1 MINIFFKTDSLL
13 TRKIAFCIDYVINS
27 NVDKLVLLDEN
38 HSIEEYW
45 INQIDN
51 EVCFY
56 ETFENSISDD
66 DLLFTS
72 NENINEQ
79 NVIVFENPYSE
90 IKKKKIENKIF
101 GKDYPTKPMIIILSF
116 GLFPDTYCLEILLN
130 KIINENNIVPF
141 QKFSD
146 ETKYILNKFKSKNL
160 LNDKIENDINKADVI
175 IQHINSNEFKSYIDL
190 LYNLSLLSPN
200 YIYICADRKFNNY
213 DLVEYI
219 KKLVCNNCYVF
230 SSPYLIY
237 EIVKNNNVPVY
248 DFTYNIS
255 IFNKDV
261 QKNIETEIIDKFY
274 IPKGIRPI
282 K

>member
-1 MINIFFKTDSLL
+1 MINVFFKTDSLL
-13 TRKIAFCIDYVINS
+13 TRKIAFCIDYIINN
-27 NVDKLVLLDEN
+27 NVDKLGLLNEN

-56 ETFENSISDD
+56 ETFENNISNN
-66 DLLFTS
+66 DLLFTD
-72 NENINEQ
+72 NENIDKQ
-79 NVIVFENPYSE
+79 NVIVFENSCSE

-130 KIINENNIVPF
+130 KIINENHIVPF

-160 LNDKIENDINKADVI
+160 LNDKIDNDINKADVI
-175 IQHINSNEFKSYIDL
+175 IQHINSNEFKSYVDL
-190 LYNLSLLSPN
+190 LYHLSLLSPN
-200 YIYICADRKFNNY
+200 YIYICVDRKFNNY
-213 DLVEYI
+213 DLIEYI
-219 KKLVCNNCYVF
+219 KKLVCNNCYIL
-230 SSPYLIY
+230 SSPYLTY
-237 EIVKNNNVPVY
+237 EIVKTNNIPVY
-248 DFTYNIS
+248 DFTYKSS
-255 IFNKDV
+255 IFNKDI
-261 QKNIETEIIDKFY
+261 QKNIEEELINKFY
-274 IPKGIRPI
+274 IPKGIRLI